1 MWRHRGRT
9 MRWVLAAVVL
19 TAIVLVAGC
28 QHVSPLWPLTRLRG
42 FALENGNSTIFWTS
56 KYLICKE
63 RRRPFWSRT
72 AVVKT
77 YPIPK
82 RG

>member
-1 MWRHRGRT
+1 METQEFIGRSHLDT
-9 MRWVLAAVVL
+9 R
-19 TAIVLVAGC
+19 T
-28 QHVSPLWPLTRLRG
+28 LTRLRG
-42 FALENGNSTIFWTS
+42 FALENGNSTIFWTA
-56 KYLICKE
+56 KYLIFKE
-63 RRRPFWSRT
+63 RRRPFWPKT

>member
-1 MWRHRGRT
+1 
-9 MRWVLAAVVL
+9 VF
-19 TAIVLVAGC
+19 
-28 QHVSPLWPLTRLRG
+28 LTRLRG
-42 FALENGNSTIFWTS
+42 FALENGNSTIFWTA

-63 RRRPFWSRT
+63 RRRPFWLKT

>member
-1 MWRHRGRT
+1 MVFLGHPVYG
-9 MRWVLAAVVL
+9 LSVVL
-19 TAIVLVAGC
+19 FTILLFSGLA
-28 QHVSPLWPLTRLRG
+28 RLRG
-42 FALENGNSTIFWTS
+42 LALENADFTIFWIA

-63 RRRPFWSRT
+63 RRLPFWPKT

>member
-1 MWRHRGRT
+1 MRIFFMRIPLVLQVALQCT
-9 MRWVLAAVVL
+9 MSPEGISSQRLQRLA
-19 TAIVLVAGC
+19 
-28 QHVSPLWPLTRLRG
+28 RLRG
-42 FALENGNSTIFWTS
+42 FALENGNSTIFWTA

-63 RRRPFWSRT
+63 RRRPFWPKT

-77 YPIPK
+77 YPIPE